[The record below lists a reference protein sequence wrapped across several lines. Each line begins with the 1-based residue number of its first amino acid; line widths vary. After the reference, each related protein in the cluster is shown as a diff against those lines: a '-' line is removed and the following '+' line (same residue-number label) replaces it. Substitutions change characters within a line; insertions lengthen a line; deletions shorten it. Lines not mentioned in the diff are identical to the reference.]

1 MEYWSNPDAE
11 GVSGLLNTGYLL
23 NTDVQLDA
31 GSAYKREPDYPV
43 GRKSGA
49 ALLYNLYNDA
59 TRPFISPPPHKG
71 QEFL

>member
-49 ALLYNLYNDA
+49 VLL
-59 TRPFISPPPHKG
+59 
-71 QEFL
+71 

>member
-49 ALLYNLYNDA
+49 ALL
-59 TRPFISPPPHKG
+59 
-71 QEFL
+71 